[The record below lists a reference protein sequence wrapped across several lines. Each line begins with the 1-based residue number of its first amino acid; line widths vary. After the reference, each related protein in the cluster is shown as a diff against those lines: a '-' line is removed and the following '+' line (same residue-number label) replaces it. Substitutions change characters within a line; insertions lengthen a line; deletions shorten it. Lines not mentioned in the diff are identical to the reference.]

1 MALVRCLVM
10 TIGEGRDTRRRV
22 AAVMATSMLAAGMA
36 VADGTTLTGPTWIAE
51 DIGGQGVMEGLQSRI
66 AFKEDGNAHGSGG
79 CNDFSGRYTVV
90 GDTLGIGPLASTRK
104 ARPPAVMSQEARFH
118 QALPQVRRF
127 RFENGLL
134 HLTDDQGQVVAR
146 LRVGE

>member
-1 MALVRCLVM
+1 MSSLQCLVM
-10 TIGEGRDTRRRV
+10 TIGEGRDMRRRL
-22 AAVMATSMLAAGMA
+22 AAIMATIMLAAGMA

-51 DIGGQGVMEGLQSRI
+51 DIGGQGVMDSLQSRI

-79 CNDFSGRYTVV
+79 CNNFSGRYTVV

-104 ARPPAVMSQEARFH
+104 ACPPAIMSQEARFH
-118 QALPQVRRF
+118 EALRQVRRF

-146 LRVGE
+146 LRADE